1 MSCDFRALWKQ
12 CLEQLSKEI
21 DDKSFNT
28 WLRPINIKSLDNDV
42 LILEVPNMF
51 FYEWVGEHYVGILS
65 KAIRSIYSKDVKLRF
80 VVKKEQSPFNV
91 DQKNKKNNRLQQNIE
106 FINKNFQDADS
117 ISGLNDKYV
126 FDNFIEGD
134 CNRLA
139 RSAAISIAEKPL
151 NNTFNPL
158 LIYGG
163 VGLGKTHLMQAIG
176 NKIKEQFNDKIVV
189 YLQTT
194 VFINQFI
201 NCIRT
206 NCVQDF
212 SKFYS
217 SVDVLLLDD
226 VQFLKDKGKTQ
237 EMLFFIFNQLH
248 QLGKQIVLT
257 SDRPPRELSGLQD
270 RLISRFC
277 WGLTVNIT
285 MPDVETKIAILK
297 SKAED
302 ANINDFL
309 IEYIAQRVNSNIREL
324 EGIMLTAIAKTS
336 SEHDISVSNIQEVID
351 NIASNDV
358 EVDRISYFVAEYFKI
373 SIDDLLG
380 PSKQKDIAF
389 ARKIAMYFAKKY
401 TQCTLKRIGS
411 LLGGRDHSTVIHA
424 INNINELIKKEQNV
438 KNVVDNINKEIIKNF
453 SVKKNYKG

>member
-1 MSCDFRALWKQ
+1 MSDYLNELWGQ
-12 CLEQLSKEI
+12 CLEQLSKDI
-21 DDKSFNT
+21 DKKAFNT
-28 WLRPINIKSLDNDV
+28 WLRPINIKSLDNNT
-42 LILEVPNMF
+42 LTLEVPNMF

-65 KAIRSIYSKDVKLRF
+65 KVIREICEKDVKLRF
-80 VVKKEQSPFNV
+80 VIKKEPTHVKDNHE
-91 DQKNKKNNRLQQNIE
+91 NINNNRLQQNID
-106 FINKNFQDADS
+106 FINKNFLDS
-117 ISGLNDKYV
+117 DNISGLNAKYV
-126 FDNFIEGD
+126 FDTFIEGD

-176 NKIKEQFNDKIVV
+176 NKIKEQFKDKIVI

-194 VFINQFI
+194 VFIDQFI

-206 NCVQDF
+206 NCVQAF

-237 EMLFFIFNQLH
+237 EMLFFVFNQLH

-277 WGLTVNIT
+277 GGLTVNIT

-297 SKAED
+297 SKVCD
-302 ANINDFL
+302 TDINDFL

-324 EGIMLTAIAKTS
+324 EGIMLTAITKTS
-336 SEHDISVSNIQEVID
+336 SEHDISVANIQEVI
-351 NIASNDV
+351 NKIASNDV

-401 TQCTLKRIGS
+401 TQCTLKTIGS

-424 INNINELIKKEQNV
+424 INNITELIKKEQDV
-438 KNVVDNINKEIIKNF
+438 KNTVDNINKEIIKKF
-453 SVKKNYKG
+453 SDKRNHKG